1 MCIHLGREA
10 RTKGYRLYD
19 PNMHTIHVSQ
29 DVVFEEAKGWDW
41 NNSHSEGTLS
51 SSTIVVT
58 GHEVGSQDL
67 EGDGSDS
74 ENFGER
80 EEDQNGGTTT
90 PPDSSAD
97 MSPVSRSPHDTP
109 SQGER
114 ASILELE
121 ETYDKSEPPH
131 KFRLIADVYNETE
144 GDEIFD
150 ALLLAGIDEP
160 ICYLQAEKEQ
170 HWREAMECEMRAIE
184 ENQTWEL
191 TDLPPGHRAIGLK
204 WVYKTKRD
212 TNGNILKHKA
222 RLVAKVY
229 V

>member
-1 MCIHLGREA
+1 MKIPSVHTKKLDNRSKCVVHLGREA
-10 RTKGYRLYD
+10 GTKGYRLYD
-19 PNMHTIHVSQ
+19 PDTHTIYVSR

-51 SSTIVVT
+51 SSIIVVT
-58 GHEVGSQDL
+58 GHEDGSQDL

-74 ENFGER
+74 EHFGER

-109 SQGER
+109 SQDES
-114 ASILELE
+114 ASNLELE
-121 ETYDKSEPPH
+121 ETYDGSKSPR
-131 KFRLIADVYNETE
+131 KFRLIADIYNETE
-144 GDEIFD
+144 GDEIYD

-170 HWREAMECEMRAIE
+170 H
-184 ENQTWEL
+184 
-191 TDLPPGHRAIGLK
+191 
-204 WVYKTKRD
+204 
-212 TNGNILKHKA
+212 
-222 RLVAKVY
+222 
-229 V
+229 